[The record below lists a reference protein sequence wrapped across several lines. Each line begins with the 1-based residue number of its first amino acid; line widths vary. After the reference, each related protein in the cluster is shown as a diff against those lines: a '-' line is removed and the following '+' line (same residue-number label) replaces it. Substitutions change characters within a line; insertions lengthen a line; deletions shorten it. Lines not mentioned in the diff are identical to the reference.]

1 MQTIDLTR
9 LDAGEPLPDET
20 PAMVEARRA
29 MEVCN
34 ACRYCEG
41 FCAVFPAMELRREFA
56 EGDLN
61 YLANL
66 CHSCRGC
73 YYACQYAPPHEFG
86 INVPRVLAEVR
97 AESYAKYAWPGPL
110 ATLYRRNGLVMA
122 LAMAAGV
129 AGVLLLAMLLQRHA
143 VLFAPQPVVPGQ
155 GFYNVV
161 PYGVMVSVAS
171 VTFLFSMLALG
182 IGFARFWTDT
192 GGKAMELTQGRPLWQ
207 AFRDAATL
215 RYLGGGGQGCNDRDE
230 SFSSQR
236 RCWHHLMAYG
246 FLLCFASTSTA
257 TVYDHVLGWAAPYS
271 FWSLPVLLGTAG
283 GLWPR
288 RGHRRAV
295 LAQAGGRPRTAGRQ
309 AARCGCGP
317 AAGAAADRGYR
328 AAAAVGARDG
338 CDGQRA
344 RHPSRPGAGLVRDHA
359 VLQVRPW
366 PVPHRCPD
374 PPRHRAAGGQRPE
387 AGRGDA
393 GQQGALKPTRP
404 CPSLFGREVLCA
416 TG

>member
-9 LDAGEPLPDET
+9 LAAGEPLVDET

-56 EGDLN
+56 QGDLN

-97 AESYAKYAWPGPL
+97 AESYAKYAWPGPF
-110 ATLYRRNGLVMA
+110 AKLYERNGLIMA
-122 LAMAAGV
+122 LAMAVGV
-129 AGVLLLAMLLQRHA
+129 SGVLLLTILLQRHA
-143 VLFAPQPVVPGQ
+143 VLFAPQPVVPGR

-161 PYGVMVSVAS
+161 PYGVMVTVAS
-171 VTFLFSMLALG
+171 VTFLFSILALG

-192 GGKAMELTQGRPLWQ
+192 GGRAAELTQGRPLWQ

-215 RYLGGGGQGCNDRDE
+215 RYLGGGGHGCNDRDE

-236 RCWHHLMAYG
+236 RWFHHAMAYG

-257 TVYDHVLGWAAPYS
+257 TIYDHFLGWPAPYV
-271 FWSLPVLLGTAG
+271 FWSLPVLLGTVGGFGLIGGTAG
-283 GLWPR
+283 LFWLKLAGDHEPQAAKLLGADAGLLLLLMLI
-288 RGHRRAV
+288 GVTGLLLLSVRATGAMGTV
-295 LAQAGGRPRTAGRQ
+295 LAVHLGLVLAFFVTMPYSKSVHGLYRT
-309 AARCGCGP
+309 
-317 AAGAAADRGYR
+317 GALI
-328 AAAAVGARDG
+328 
-338 CDGQRA
+338 
-344 RHPSRPGAGLVRDHA
+344 RHAIERPGASD
-359 VLQVRPW
+359 PK
-366 PVPHRCPD
+366 PVIVMPD
-374 PPRHRAAGGQRPE
+374 KK
-387 AGRGDA
+387 GR
-393 GQQGALKPTRP
+393 
-404 CPSLFGREVLCA
+404 
-416 TG
+416 

>member
-9 LDAGEPLPDET
+9 LDAGEPLADET

-110 ATLYRRNGLVMA
+110 AKLYERNGLVMA
-122 LAMAAGV
+122 LAMAIGV

-143 VLFAPQPVVPGQ
+143 VLFSPQPVVPGQ

-161 PYGVMVSVAS
+161 PYGVMVWVAS
-171 VTFLFSMLALG
+171 ITFLFSLLALG
-182 IGFARFWTDT
+182 VGFARFWTDT
-192 GGKAMELTQGRPLWQ
+192 GGRAAELTQGRPLWQ

-215 RYLGGGGQGCNDRDE
+215 RYLGGGGHGCNDRDE

-236 RCWHHLMAYG
+236 RWFHHLMAYG

-257 TVYDHVLGWAAPYS
+257 TVYDHFLGWPAPYS
-271 FWSLPVLLGTAG
+271 FWSLPVLLGTVGGIGLIAG
-283 GLWPR
+283 
-288 RGHRRAV
+288 
-295 LAQAGGRPRTAGRQ
+295 TAGLFWLKLSGDHEPQ
-309 AARCGCGP
+309 AAKLLG
-317 AAGAAADRGYR
+317 ADAGLLMLLMLIGVTGLLLLSVRATGAMGSALAVHLGLILAFFVTMPYSKFVHGLYR
-328 AAAAVGARDG
+328 TGALI
-338 CDGQRA
+338 
-344 RHPSRPGAGLVRDHA
+344 RHAIERPGASD
-359 VLQVRPW
+359 PK
-366 PVPHRCPD
+366 PVVVMPGSKAR
-374 PPRHRAAGGQRPE
+374 
-387 AGRGDA
+387 
-393 GQQGALKPTRP
+393 
-404 CPSLFGREVLCA
+404 
-416 TG
+416 